1 LNQGPASQTIL
12 VVGGGIAGITAAVEA
27 AETGYDVILLEQS
40 PALGGR
46 VSAFNRYFPK
56 LCHPT
61 CGLEINYQRIRKNP
75 RIKVMTMAKVES
87 LSGQAGNYSVS
98 VKTQPRYV
106 NEKCTACGDCA
117 KATEVKVSNS
127 FNYGMDKISAAY
139 LPHEHAYP
147 QKFVIAPEVIGTPD
161 ADKIKAACKYGAV
174 DLDDTESTFELKV
187 GAVIWATGWKPYD
200 AAKIT
205 SYSYAASPDIINN
218 LEMERLAAHDG
229 PTGGKILRPSNGEP
243 VKRVAMIQCAGS
255 RDINHLPYC
264 SRICCLGSMK
274 HAVYVREQYE
284 DAVVDIYYID
294 IRAHD
299 KLEAFYHRVSTD
311 PQVNFIKS
319 KPGAIEVE
327 DDGTPVLR
335 GEDTVSREIYA
346 RSYDLVVLALGME
359 PNALS
364 DTAAS
369 QARNQDDYGFIVPM
383 PGDEPGIS
391 SAGVAGGP
399 LDVSM
404 SVQSATA
411 AALSAIQAIRSAAT
425 QAEAGGQ

>member
-1 LNQGPASQTIL
+1 MNQGPASQTIL

-27 AETGYDVILLEQS
+27 AETGYEVILLEQS

-46 VSAFNRYFPK
+46 VSAFSRYFPK

-75 RIKVMTMAKVES
+75 RIKVITMAKVES
-87 LSGQAGNYSVS
+87 LSGQAGDYTVL
-98 VKTQPRYV
+98 VKTKPRYV

-117 KATEVKVSNS
+117 KATDVRVSNS
-127 FNYGMDKISAAY
+127 FNYGMDKVSAAY

-147 QKFVIAPEVIGTPD
+147 QKFVIAPEVIDTPD
-161 ADKIKAACKYGAV
+161 ADNIKAACKYGAV
-174 DLDDTESTFELKV
+174 DLDDTESVFELKI

-200 AAKIT
+200 ATKIT
-205 SYSYAASPDIINN
+205 PYSYGASPDIINN

-243 VKRVAMIQCAGS
+243 AKRVALIQCAGS
-255 RDINHLPYC
+255 RDTNHLPYC

-274 HAVYVREQYE
+274 HAVYVREQYT

-299 KLEAFYHRVSTD
+299 RLEAFYRRVSAD

-319 KPGAIEVE
+319 KPGHVEIEE
-327 DDGTPVLR
+327 DGTPVVC
-335 GEDTVSREIYA
+335 GEDTISREVYA

-359 PNALS
+359 PSALT
-364 DTAAS
+364 DTDAPHMGS
-369 QARNQDDYGFIVPM
+369 RDDYGFIVPL
-383 PGDEPGIS
+383 PGDEPGLS

-411 AALSAIQAIRSAAT
+411 AALSAIQAVRKAT
-425 QAEAGGQ
+425 AQSGALE